1 MSKIVRLSDY
11 RRRAK
16 RETRQVYFTRQE
28 LNLLL
33 SLYSHR
39 VIGGEWKD
47 YAIDQGKGLSAFSV
61 FGNCGDRPIF
71 TVFKFAGGT
80 HHNGD
85 YVVGSG
91 GTTLKR
97 GRALA
102 EVLSVFERQP
112 KLVSS

>member
-16 RETRQVYFTRQE
+16 RESRPVYFTRQE

-61 FGNCGDRPIF
+61 FGDCGDRPIF
-71 TVFKFAGGT
+71 TVFKFAGSTICYAFMQAVGMVND
-80 HHNGD
+80 HVNGC
-85 YVVGSG
+85 
-91 GTTLKR
+91 R
-97 GRALA
+97 LA
-102 EVLSVFERQP
+102 AG
-112 KLVSS
+112 